1 MAANPFPTFNK
12 YEIEGILGQGSMG
25 AVYKARHKML
35 GRAVALKVP
44 HKEIIRSD
52 LAKERFLRE
61 GRALAMLQHPNVV
74 GVYDADEENNIPF
87 LAMEYVEGSTLSH
100 YIRQSKKLPFSEVKR
115 ITIQI
120 AQALEYIHEKGIL
133 HRDLKSS
140 NVLITPEGHARLTD
154 FGIAQVDA
162 QSTITNGILGTPAY
176 MSPEQAKG
184 EQLDARSDIYSLGVI
199 MYEALSG
206 RIPFVADNGLALIQQ
221 IIHESPPPLDTL
233 RPDITPELTRI
244 VFRCMEKKPST
255 RFGSGTQLIE
265 AIHKQEPK
273 DTQSPPSSSFLSNVG
288 TGLSRRLSG
297 VTTAIYPKL
306 QRLMND
312 RPTLIALAFIGLLT
326 LGIFLIVTSLG
337 SGETTSLPA
346 ASDSTAVE
354 VDSTGGSGWA
364 PWPTQ

>member
-1 MAANPFPTFNK
+1 
-12 YEIEGILGQGSMG
+12 MG

-44 HKEIIRSD
+44 HREIIRSD
-52 LAKERFLRE
+52 HAKERFLRE
-61 GRALAMLQHPNVV
+61 GRALAMLQHPHVV

-100 YIRQSKKLPFSEVKR
+100 YIRQSNELSYAEVKR

-120 AQALEYIHEKGIL
+120 AQALEYIHQKGIL

-140 NVLITPEGHARLTD
+140 NVLITPGGNARLTD
-154 FGIAQVDA
+154 FGIAQVDE
-162 QSTITNGILGTPAY
+162 QSTITHGILGTPAY
-176 MSPEQAKG
+176 MSPEQARG

-221 IIHESPPPLDTL
+221 IIHDPPPPLDTF
-233 RPDITPELTRI
+233 RPDIAPDLTRI

-255 RFGSGTQLIE
+255 RFRSGTKLIE
-265 AIHKQEPK
+265 AIHKQESM
-273 DTQSPPSSSFLSNVG
+273 DTVRTPDTPFLHNLSADFNHRFSELTKTLSP
-288 TGLSRRLSG
+288 R
-297 VTTAIYPKL
+297 L

-312 RPTLIALAFIGLLT
+312 RPTLIALAFVGILT
-326 LGIFLIVTSLG
+326 LGIFLIVMSLG
-337 SGETTSLPA
+337 PGKTNNLPA
-346 ASDSTAVE
+346 NGDSTAVE
-354 VDSTGGSGWA
+354 VDSSGASGWT
-364 PWPTQ
+364 PWPSQ